1 MENRLY
7 ASVYVCVYAHA
18 VRAYARAACERGSAV
33 YINFAR
39 ACPDL
44 ASAYPPIT
52 HVHGIT
58 RGQDFCL
65 SRVYNES
72 TRVDDVSGAVRM
84 RVEINERSLR
94 KR

>member
-1 MENRLY
+1 MNAR
-7 ASVYVCVYAHA
+7 A

-39 ACPDL
+39 ACPDF
-44 ASAYPPIT
+44 ASAISAPIT
-52 HVHGIT
+52 HVRDHARTGLLFVARIQRERT
-58 RGQDFCL
+58 L
-65 SRVYNES
+65 
-72 TRVDDVSGAVRM
+72 VDDVSGAVRV

>member
-1 MENRLY
+1 MYVRMY
-7 ASVYVCVYAHA
+7 A
-18 VRAYARAACERGSAV
+18 RAARACARAACERGSAV

-39 ACPDL
+39 ACPDF

-65 SRVYNES
+65 SRVYN
-72 TRVDDVSGAVRM
+72 TRAHALTTLA
-84 RVEINERSLR
+84 ERSACAL
-94 KR
+94 K

>member
-1 MENRLY
+1 MR
-7 ASVYVCVYAHA
+7 VYV
-18 VRAYARAACERGSAV
+18 RMYARAARACARAARERGSAV

-39 ACPDL
+39 ACPDF

-52 HVHGIT
+52 HVRYHARTGLLFVARI
-58 RGQDFCL
+58 QH
-65 SRVYNES
+65 ES